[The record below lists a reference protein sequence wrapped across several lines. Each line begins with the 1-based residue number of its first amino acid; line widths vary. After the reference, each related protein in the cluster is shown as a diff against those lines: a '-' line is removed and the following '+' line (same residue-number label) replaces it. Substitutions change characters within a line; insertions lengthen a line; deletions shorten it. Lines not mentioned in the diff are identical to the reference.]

1 MVTTGTALLLASV
14 AFASIEIVRFRGSM
28 VRNLSALA
36 EVIGLNTGP
45 AMLFRDPESAEE
57 TLSALTAEEHV
68 LLAVVYDTTG
78 SLFARYTRDGFR
90 FVEPPQ
96 RRRTGHEFAAQH
108 LDLFQDIEIDGEVLG
123 TVFIRSDTREIGERL
138 WQYAGIVVGLIAAA
152 SLVSAYGAARLQ
164 RRIATPLSALASGS
178 EEMAKGNLSTRVE
191 VSSND
196 EIGTLAR
203 TFNAMTESLRG
214 LVSQVGDNTSA
225 VSEATR
231 TLRSASDDMHVEAGK
246 QEAAVEESAEIIE
259 RMSTSLEEVN
269 TSVEGLAASASE
281 SSDSVAHMDRSITG
295 IALHMDD
302 LSETIDSTA
311 SSVTQM
317 TTAIREIAQS
327 ADTLDDATR
336 STTSSLDAFRSSVQ
350 NVKANAEQNHA
361 LSEEAVEQAERGMRR
376 VQETIEAMKKI
387 ETHFQGLEQIIGRLT
402 DSSQSIGQ
410 IVKVIEGVVEE
421 TNLLS
426 LNAAIISSHAGEHG
440 RAFAVVAQGVKSL
453 AERTAGSTREISSL
467 IGSVRTEVENAV
479 IAMKTGSQDV
489 EQGVSLSTEAGT
501 MLEAI
506 RDSCT
511 HSAVTVSEIAEAT
524 SLQVSDIRLIDE
536 AMGVVATIVQQL
548 NSGTHEQDSARVD
561 IMHGVERMRQ
571 LGQDVKQATQE
582 QKKESRL
589 ITGAVQV
596 VSTRVN
602 QILEAT
608 TEQRKQGDQILQALE
623 IFRQGAIQGT
633 ARAEDMK
640 ATVRLLSER
649 SQTLEEEIGRFRV

>member
-1 MVTTGTALLLASV
+1 MTEKTETSIRRRLLVGFMVTTGTALLLASV

-57 TLSALTAEEHV
+57 TLSALTAEEHI

-78 SLFARYTRDGFR
+78 NLFARYTRDGFR

-96 RRRTGHEFAAQH
+96 RRRTGHEFAARH

-231 TLRSASDDMHVEAGK
+231 TLRGASDDMHVEAGK

-259 RMSTSLEEVN
+259 RMSASLEEVN

-281 SSDSVAHMDRSITG
+281 ISMADPLPLSIEF
-295 IALHMDD
+295 IFP
-302 LSETIDSTA
+302 I
-311 SSVTQM
+311 V
-317 TTAIREIAQS
+317 
-327 ADTLDDATR
+327 
-336 STTSSLDAFRSSVQ
+336 V
-350 NVKANAEQNHA
+350 
-361 LSEEAVEQAERGMRR
+361 
-376 VQETIEAMKKI
+376 
-387 ETHFQGLEQIIGRLT
+387 GRM
-402 DSSQSIGQ
+402 
-410 IVKVIEGVVEE
+410 V
-421 TNLLS
+421 
-426 LNAAIISSHAGEHG
+426 
-440 RAFAVVAQGVKSL
+440 
-453 AERTAGSTREISSL
+453 
-467 IGSVRTEVENAV
+467 
-479 IAMKTGSQDV
+479 
-489 EQGVSLSTEAGT
+489 
-501 MLEAI
+501 
-506 RDSCT
+506 
-511 HSAVTVSEIAEAT
+511 
-524 SLQVSDIRLIDE
+524 
-536 AMGVVATIVQQL
+536 
-548 NSGTHEQDSARVD
+548 
-561 IMHGVERMRQ
+561 
-571 LGQDVKQATQE
+571 
-582 QKKESRL
+582 
-589 ITGAVQV
+589 
-596 VSTRVN
+596 
-602 QILEAT
+602 
-608 TEQRKQGDQILQALE
+608 
-623 IFRQGAIQGT
+623 
-633 ARAEDMK
+633 
-640 ATVRLLSER
+640 
-649 SQTLEEEIGRFRV
+649 